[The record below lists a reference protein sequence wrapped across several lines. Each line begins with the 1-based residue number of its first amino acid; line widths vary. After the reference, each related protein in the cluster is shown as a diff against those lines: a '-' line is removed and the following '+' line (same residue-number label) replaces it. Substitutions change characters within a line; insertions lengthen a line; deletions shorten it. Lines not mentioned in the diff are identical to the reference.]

1 MTEIRDAQ
9 VFESP
14 LEPVLRTSSESK
26 GECEYAVRG
35 HNFSPVQI
43 CTNPYGEGCPDRIP
57 AGRRSYCGRGSS
69 EGRVA

>member
-14 LEPVLRTSSESK
+14 LESVPRISSESIK
-26 GECEYAVRG
+26 ECEYAVKG

-57 AGRRSYCGRGSS
+57 VGHRTYCGRDVRK
-69 EGRVA
+69 ENVA